1 MPDQIVSTAKDLWA
15 ILLAYAGLVAWF
27 VRLESRARANSK
39 DVENKADKR
48 EVERYREEFKEHV
61 AAMKEQ
67 RAEDLAMH
75 HRDNQAVQNQLNS
88 IHKDIRELLQR
99 TAK

>member
-15 ILLAYAGLVAWF
+15 ILLGIGGLIVWF
-27 VRLESRARANSK
+27 VRLEGRAKTNS
-39 DVENKADKR
+39 EN
-48 EVERYREEFKEHV
+48 VERYREEFKEHV

>member
-1 MPDQIVSTAKDLWA
+1 MPEQIVSTAKDLWA
-15 ILLAYAGLVAWF
+15 IILGIGGLIVWF
-27 VRLESRARANSK
+27 VRLEGRAKSNSK
-39 DVENKADKR
+39 DVE
-48 EVERYREEFKEHV
+48 RYRQEFKEHV

-67 RAEDLAMH
+67 RIEDLATH
-75 HRDNQAVQNQLNS
+75 QRDHQAVQSQLNS